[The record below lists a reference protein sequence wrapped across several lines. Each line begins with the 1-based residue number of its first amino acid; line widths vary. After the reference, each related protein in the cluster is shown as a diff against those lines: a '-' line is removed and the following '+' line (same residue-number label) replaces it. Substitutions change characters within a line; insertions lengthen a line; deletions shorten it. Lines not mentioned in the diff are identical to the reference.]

1 MKNSLRWYCCAA
13 VLLALSTACT
23 TARAQT
29 RSLSFSGYTWYVKA
43 SSGRVGPGPNY
54 FSDSSNN
61 VWVDSQGQLHLKI
74 TRSGSRWYC
83 SEVLLSTSHGYGTY
97 RFYLNSLVDNLDP
110 SVVLGL
116 FTWSD
121 DPAYNHRELDIEFSR
136 WGVAGNQNA
145 QYVVQPYSIAGNLY
159 RWEEPSGLTQSTH
172 SFQWLSASVFFQSL
186 AGYYQP
192 PPAVNAVIN
201 QHTFT
206 QGIPV
211 PGSEVC
217 HMNLWL
223 YKGKAPTN
231 RQPVEIV
238 VNRFE
243 FVPPQ

>member
-1 MKNSLRWYCCAA
+1 MKNSAQWYCRTALLLGLPA
-13 VLLALSTACT
+13 VCMTGAS
-23 TARAQT
+23 AQT
-29 RSLSFSGYTWYVKA
+29 RSIGFSGYTWYVKT

-61 VWVDSQGQLHLKI
+61 VWVDAQGQLHLKI
-74 TRSGSRWYC
+74 THSGRKWYC
-83 SEVLLSTSHGYGTY
+83 SEVLLASSYGYGTY
-97 RFYLNSLVDNLDP
+97 RFYLNTPVDNLDP

-145 QYVVQPYSIAGNLY
+145 QYVVQPYNVAGNLY
-159 RWEEPSGLTQSTH
+159 RWQEPSALAQTTH
-172 SFQWLSASVFFQSL
+172 SFQWLSSSVFFQSL
-186 AGYYQP
+186 LGYFQP
-192 PPAVNAVIN
+192 PPATNTVIN

-206 QGIPV
+206 QGVPV
-211 PGSEVC
+211 PGGEVC

-223 YKGKAPTN
+223 YQGRAPAN
-231 RQPVEIV
+231 KQPAEIV

-243 FVPPQ
+243 FAP